1 MPWPSVLCY
10 CWICVSATKPAIVQ
24 WLPTSHL
31 PNENWPQLPQR
42 RTRTS
47 VLTNCFF
54 SSINSSY
61 HDKYIFERWER
72 NTENYSHREPKS
84 SLLKNVSLFSGVA
97 FLLVLWEHGFKP
109 NKYSIRKSFSPRY
122 FHDRI
127 PLLVLSQT
135 WALLLLLQLSST
147 LSQQSYLLMPLG
159 GSVHHVTTY
168 QQAWGL
174 SYIRSEKGF
183 GCLKTKQEL
192 QSPLLIAV
200 SCDPKKSLEQVL
212 FLMVSGGQF
221 ITWLLW
227 YLEEECVQKAKRTF
241 LFNARNLFQS
251 SLYLFFKIQ

>member
-1 MPWPSVLCY
+1 MVAYKPLAKWKL
-10 CWICVSATKPAIVQ
+10 ATTS
-24 WLPTSHL
+24 PTEDKNFSFNDEL
-31 PNENWPQLPQR
+31 
-42 RTRTS
+42 
-47 VLTNCFF
+47 FF
-54 SSINSSY
+54 
-61 HDKYIFERWER
+61 
-72 NTENYSHREPKS
+72 
-84 SLLKNVSLFSGVA
+84 
-97 FLLVLWEHGFKP
+97 FLLLIHHIMINIFLRGGRGTQKITPTGNLKAVYWKTYLSFQGLHFSLCLWEHGFKP

-174 SYIRSEKGF
+174 SYLRSEKGF

-200 SCDPKKSLEQVL
+200 SCDPKRSLEQVL